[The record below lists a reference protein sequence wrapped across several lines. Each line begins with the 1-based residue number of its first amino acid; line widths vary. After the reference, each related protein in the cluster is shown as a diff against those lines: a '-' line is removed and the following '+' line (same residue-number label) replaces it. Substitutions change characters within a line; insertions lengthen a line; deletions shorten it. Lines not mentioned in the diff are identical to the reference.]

1 MAIKISLIVTSY
13 KDRNREDG
21 NSKTDRKALVL
32 VARLFFVLINN
43 ALHMHR
49 FSSMNKEV
57 AMNNELE
64 RSWRKGIVIYF
75 NELL

>member
-1 MAIKISLIVTSY
+1 
-13 KDRNREDG
+13 
-21 NSKTDRKALVL
+21 
-32 VARLFFVLINN
+32 
-43 ALHMHR
+43 
-49 FSSMNKEV
+49 MNKEV